1 MPLSAPGFHI
11 PRPTHSTASLC
22 ESVAS
27 TSCPSSVCCSQP
39 HTRLTHHFPVPS
51 PLQIHKCRFTLTN
64 PCTVHIPHSRLPRI
78 HSLRLPHSFSVGLKN
93 KDSQCLSSG
102 FERGR
107 SMVNQQFWV
116 RKQHEKSKLSCLCT
130 MIWHQNLIL
139 GNFLNAFDYFDPK
152 QQSKLALEQI
162 WAVWE

>member
-1 MPLSAPGFHI
+1 MPP
-11 PRPTHSTASLC
+11 PCASLRARLPHSSPNPLHSVSSLR

-27 TSCPSSVCCSQP
+27 
-39 HTRLTHHFPVPS
+39 
-51 PLQIHKCRFTLTN
+51 TLTN

-116 RKQHEKSKLSCLCT
+116 RKQREKSKLSGLST